1 MFATQYY
8 CLVASLKEYA
18 LDADTKGFD
27 ARAIVSGILE
37 EVNRGDAREVRLL
50 YGYYDCENIAAL
62 RAGRSAHNPLGNLT
76 HEELEEELKSPKRLL
91 EPVARVVR
99 AYADP
104 EGEDAETVDTSRRF
118 EKELFGAYY
127 AACGKAGS
135 RFLREWSDFDRT
147 LRNVQR
153 LGNLTVGKP
162 VDAAHAEDARG
173 LGRKAVAQRQHLL
186 NEQRGQR

>member
-62 RAGRSAHNPLGNLT
+62 RAGRSAHNPLGNFT
-76 HEELEEELKSPKRLL
+76 REELEEEVKTPRRLPA
-91 EPVARVVR
+91 PVARVLR
-99 AYADP
+99 AFADP
-104 EGEDAETVDTSRRF
+104 EGEDAEEVARLIGEQVPALKGKIGIYNIGTVIGAHTGPGTVA
-118 EKELFGAYY
+118 LFFMGD
-127 AACGKAGS
+127 K
-135 RFLREWSDFDRT
+135 R
-147 LRNVQR
+147 
-153 LGNLTVGKP
+153 
-162 VDAAHAEDARG
+162 VD
-173 LGRKAVAQRQHLL
+173 
-186 NEQRGQR
+186 